1 MCFVHLQDTERIPY
15 KSLLKLRR
23 SSSSVPAAQPR
34 GGPSQWSPKES
45 HSNPSAWRDTLNS
58 RSLQNSPHKPALPY
72 ARAAHA
78 EEEDWPDLT
87 QLRWEGGATG
97 VVRGQQYSPVDFRE
111 LRQNSAKISYPAQ
124 DPHGL
129 VLKKMRN
136 SRPADQHQTL
146 PHSVSLA
153 KPPRSKSPKA
163 LPLTPQGRAVARSS
177 FRARQQQ
184 QQLGSHGSPRP
195 KMNQPLRTHISLE
208 SLVIGPKPAGADHTE
223 ALHTPDEASLA
234 QALVQ
239 DEPDHQQ
246 LSQHDFVAAAWR
258 QHDNVSQ
265 LQSRHHG
272 SSVRSSHMTSRG
284 ADRGGIRGVSC
295 QQASPQQP
303 ALHETRLD
311 SIKKGDEEEA
321 RAAAAAARAIPS
333 FASPTR
339 SSEAKAQ
346 HAQRSLHTLPFR
358 RSTSRHSA
366 GSHVEDDAH
375 KLLRKH
381 SEGSHQAV
389 PQGGV
394 SFDEVQNPGSGRE
407 TPSGGQHS
415 PDNGGQTPSGGQHP
429 PGSGGQTPSG
439 GQHPP
444 GNAAPLTSTFRL
456 LFYSLCSAVNAAI
469 HCLVLQLDPGQSCRD
484 PGSPL
489 LGDQRQ

>member
-1 MCFVHLQDTERIPY
+1 MQIIINFIYLQATERLPY
-15 KSLLKLRR
+15 ETLLKLRR
-23 SSSSVPAAQPR
+23 SSSSVPSTQPR

-45 HSNPSAWRDTLNS
+45 HSNPSAWRDTLTS

-97 VVRGQQYSPVDFRE
+97 VVRGQQFAPVDFRE
-111 LRQNSAKISYPAQ
+111 LRHNSAKISYPAQ

-129 VLKKMRN
+129 VLKKTRH

-153 KPPRSKSPKA
+153 KPSRSESPKA
-163 LPLTPQGRAVARSS
+163 LPSAPQGRAVARSS
-177 FRARQQQ
+177 SRAKQQQ
-184 QQLGSHGSPRP
+184 QQLGSRGSSRP
-195 KMNQPLRTHISLE
+195 KMTQPLRTHISLE
-208 SLVIGPKPAGADHTE
+208 SLVIGPKPGGADQTE
-223 ALHTPDEASLA
+223 PLHTPDEASLA
-234 QALVQ
+234 QALIQ

-246 LSQHDFVAAAWR
+246 LSQHDFVAAVWR
-258 QHDNVSQ
+258 QHDNISQ
-265 LQSRHHG
+265 LQSSHHG
-272 SSVRSSHMTSRG
+272 SSVRSSHMTIRG
-284 ADRGGIRGVSC
+284 ADRGDSRSADRGGSRGLSS

-303 ALHETRLD
+303 ALHETRQD

-321 RAAAAAARAIPS
+321 GAAAAAARAIPS

-366 GSHVEDDAH
+366 GSHIEDDAH

-394 SFDEVQNPGSGRE
+394 SFDEVQNPENGGV
-407 TPSGGQHS
+407 TPS
-415 PDNGGQTPSGGQHP
+415 D
-429 PGSGGQTPSG
+429 

-444 GNAAPLTSTFRL
+444 GNAAPMTSTFRL
-456 LFYSLCSAVNAAI
+456 AFCSLCLAVNAAI
-469 HCLVLQLDPGQSCRD
+469 HRLVLQLDPAQSCHD
-484 PGSPL
+484 PRSLP
-489 LGDQRQ
+489 LGDQD